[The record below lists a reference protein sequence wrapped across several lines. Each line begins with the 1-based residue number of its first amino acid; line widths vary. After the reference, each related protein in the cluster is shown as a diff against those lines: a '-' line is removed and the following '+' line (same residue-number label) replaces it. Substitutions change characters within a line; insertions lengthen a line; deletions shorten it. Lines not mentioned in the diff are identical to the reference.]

1 MDKEI
6 KKAIKKSTQYKELFS
21 YLEHISQQDLSSSD
35 IYLIYKK
42 VTELDRGHQQ
52 IVKIAYLG
60 NYTIAPLPAYVGS
73 LSAFEKIMVQSHIG
87 GYNQY
92 FQEVLAP
99 NSEVI
104 RFDPNI
110 IYLALSLRT
119 LSPEVYENFSSL
131 SVAERKDRLND
142 IVSHLCNW
150 AENAVNSTNATILI
164 SNFVR
169 PDFNSAGIA
178 DIHQEYAEAEFYF
191 ELNLALLRSFRN
203 NHRVHLFDVDKLASR
218 FGKSQ
223 VYNDKMYYLAKMP
236 WQEKFLS
243 AIAEEIIRYMKASQN
258 LSKKCLVLDLDNTL
272 WGGVVGEDGVA
283 GIKIGQG
290 DPVSEAFLAFQ
301 RKIKN
306 IKDRGILLAIC
317 SKNNIFDVLE
327 AFEKR
332 PEMPLKQSD
341 FSAMEIN
348 WELKHENLKKIAAR
362 LNIGTDSLVFIDDN
376 PAECSLVSQMMPE
389 VKTIL
394 LPPDPAVYSDLLDQL
409 NEFEKL
415 QILADDLSKTTQY
428 LQNKQREESKQQI
441 GDLKSYLESLGT
453 EIKIWEA
460 TEDDLPRVHQLFT
473 KTNQFNLTT
482 IRYSMGEVEKFFR
495 DSNYDLTVISAYDKF
510 GEIGTIALYLLD
522 LRHSPHLIID
532 SFIMSCR
539 AMGRG
544 IETAIVN
551 HLKSKYL
558 CTLTDIQLTATYIP
572 TKKNKPVVDFFEKQ
586 GFEVVAQEQTGGKK
600 YIIKSEYSDLID
612 CSWIKVNL

>member
-6 KKAIKKSTQYKELFS
+6 KKAIKKTTDYQELSS
-21 YLEHISQQDLSSSD
+21 YLAKLCQQDLSSSD
-35 IYLIYKK
+35 IHLIYKK
-42 VTELDRGHQQ
+42 VTELTKDRQNA
-52 IVKIAYLG
+52 IKIAYLG
-60 NYTIAPLPAYVGS
+60 NYTIDPLPAYVGS
-73 LSAFEKIMVQSHIG
+73 MAAFEKITVQAHLG

-92 FQEVLAP
+92 FQEVLDP

-104 RFDPNI
+104 HFAPDI

-119 LSPEVYENFSSL
+119 LCPEVYHNFSSL
-131 SVAERKDRLND
+131 SVAEKKDSLNY
-142 IVSHLCNW
+142 IVSHLSNW
-150 AENAVNSTNATILI
+150 AENAVKNSNATIFI
-164 SNFVR
+164 GNFVR

-191 ELNLALLRSFRN
+191 ELNLELLRSFRN
-203 NHRVHLFDVDKLASR
+203 NSRVHLFDVDRLASR

-223 VYNDKMYYLAKMP
+223 VYNHKMYYLAKMP

-243 AIAEEIIRYMKASQN
+243 AIAEEMIRYIKASQS
-258 LSKKCLVLDLDNTL
+258 LTKKCLVLDLDNTL

-301 RKIKN
+301 RKIKT

-317 SKNNIFDVLE
+317 SKNNIQDVLE
-327 AFEKR
+327 AFEKK

-341 FSAMEIN
+341 FSDMEIN
-348 WELKHENLKKIAAR
+348 WNLKHENLKKIAAT

-394 LPPDPAVYSDLLDQL
+394 LPPDPAGYSDLLDQL

-415 QILADDLSKTTQY
+415 QILADDVSKTTQY

-482 IRYSMGEVEKFFR
+482 IRYSMGEVEQFFR
-495 DSNYDLTVISAYDKF
+495 DSNYDLTVIAAHDKF
-510 GEIGTIALYLLD
+510 GQLGTIALYLLD
-522 LRHSPHLIID
+522 LRNSPYLIIN

-551 HLKSKYL
+551 HLKSKYF
-558 CTLTDIQLTATYIP
+558 CNQTDIQLSANYIP
-572 TKKNKPVVDFFEKQ
+572 TQKNKPVIDFFEKQ
-586 GFEVVAQEQTGGKK
+586 GFEVVAKEETGNKK
-600 YIIKSEYSDLID
+600 YILKSESSNLID
-612 CSWIKVNL
+612 CSWIKVN

>member
-1 MDKEI
+1 MEKET
-6 KKAIKKSTQYKELFS
+6 KKAIKQTREYEDLSS
-21 YLEHISQQDLSSSD
+21 YLTKICQQDLTSSD
-35 IYLIYKK
+35 IHLIYKK
-42 VTELDRGHQQ
+42 VTELTQGHQQ
-52 IVKIAYLG
+52 VVKIAYLG
-60 NYTIAPLPAYVGS
+60 NYTIEPLPAYVGT
-73 LSAFEKIMVQSHIG
+73 LAAFEKITVQSHIG

-92 FQEVLAP
+92 FQEVLDP
-99 NSEVI
+99 SSKVI
-104 RFDPNI
+104 QFDPNI
-110 IYLALSLRT
+110 IYLGLSLRE
-119 LSPEVYENFSSL
+119 LCPEVYDNFSSL
-131 SVAERKDRLND
+131 SVAERKDSLNY
-142 IVSHLCNW
+142 IVSHLSNW
-150 AENAVNSTNATILI
+150 AENTISSTKAIILI
-164 SNFVR
+164 GNFVR

-178 DIHQEYAEAEFYF
+178 DIHQEYGEAEFYF
-191 ELNLALLRSFRN
+191 ELNLELLRSFRN
-203 NHRVHLFDVDKLASR
+203 NSRVHLFDVDRLASR

-223 VYNDKMYYLAKMP
+223 VYNHKMYYLAKMP

-243 AIAEEIIRYMKASQN
+243 AIAEEIIRYIKASQN
-258 LSKKCLVLDLDNTL
+258 LTKKCLVLDLDNTL

-290 DPVSEAFLAFQ
+290 DPVGEAFLAFQ
-301 RKIKN
+301 RKIKT

-317 SKNNIFDVLE
+317 SKNNPNDALE

-348 WELKHENLKKIAAR
+348 WNLKHENLKKIAAT

-394 LPPDPAVYSDLLDQL
+394 LPPDPAVYSELLDRL

-415 QILADDLSKTTQY
+415 QILADDVSKTTQY

-482 IRYSMGEVEKFFR
+482 IRYSMGEVEQFCR
-495 DSNYDLTVISAYDKF
+495 DSNYDLTVISAHDKF
-510 GEIGTIALYLLD
+510 GELGTIALYLLD
-522 LRHSPHLIID
+522 LREKPLLKID
-532 SFIMSCR
+532 SLIMSCR

-558 CTLTDIQLTATYIP
+558 TNQNEIQVTATYIP
-572 TKKNKPVVDFFEKQ
+572 TPKNKPVVDFFDRQ
-586 GFEVVAQEQTGGKK
+586 GFEVLEKEQTGIKK
-600 YIIKSEYSDLID
+600 YILNSEYSDFID
-612 CSWIKVNL
+612 CSWIQVNL